1 MQGLELKDLALR
13 WSSCTRIWALTKKGF
28 CNSLSHTTFIT
39 KIIDFQCLQKELWDM
54 EQTGQERSSHLTL
67 TTTEIT
73 ADKLS
78 WITTEIKPFSSR
90 FNNNSWS
97 CQIHLCQEYSL
108 YKKKVTCTNPITSEH
123 EIDELTN
130 SAICM
135 IGEQTHQLPSKT
147 HREKNAYI
155 YIYMKLQRILDNKKL
170 R

>member
-39 KIIDFQCLQKELWDM
+39 KIIDVQCLQKELWDM

-90 FNNNSWS
+90 FNNHSWS

-108 YKKKVTCTNPITSEH
+108 YKKKSHVQTNYLRAWNWWVNKLSH
-123 EIDELTN
+123 MHDRWTN
-130 SAICM
+130 SPTP
-135 IGEQTHQLPSKT
+135 QP
-147 HREKNAYI
+147 
-155 YIYMKLQRILDNKKL
+155 DP
-170 R
+170 